1 MSTDELR
8 RSMEALPG
16 HKDMTYY
23 HRWAAGMVAVSLE
36 RKTFS
41 LEDLE
46 AALGSPCQSVTS
58 PRFSPG
64 QEVRVKAEDARVRWR
79 KPHIRTPGYLF
90 GAVGV
95 IDRFL
100 DCFPNPER
108 EAFFPDKT
116 SQFQPLYLVR
126 FKQKYLWSSA
136 HHDDDITAEIYEP
149 WLEDVAQTIK
159 EAKDDN
165 VVIDSVVNTEVVDHG
180 DHVHDTRFDTEAES
194 VRREMLTEDPQ
205 GEKMADTLIQ
215 VLKKKDI

>member
-16 HKDMTYY
+16 HKEMTYY

-46 AALGSPCQSVTS
+46 AVLGSPCQSVTS

-64 QEVRVKAEDARVRWR
+64 QEVMVKTEDARVRWR

-116 SQFQPLYLVR
+116 SQLQPL
-126 FKQKYLWSSA
+126 
-136 HHDDDITAEIYEP
+136 
-149 WLEDVAQTIK
+149 
-159 EAKDDN
+159 
-165 VVIDSVVNTEVVDHG
+165 
-180 DHVHDTRFDTEAES
+180 
-194 VRREMLTEDPQ
+194 
-205 GEKMADTLIQ
+205 
-215 VLKKKDI
+215 